1 MKKGFSL
8 VELLIVIA
16 IISILLAIGI
26 PSFTGYIKTARD
38 VVCRTNC
45 HSLERMYKVYLD
57 DVLHS
62 DYMFIQFKEGFGKD
76 ICPDNGLITYDYGK
90 VKCNIHNDDGNE
102 EDDVPYI

>member
-1 MKKGFSL
+1 VKKGFSL

-26 PSFTGYIKTARD
+26 PSFRGYIKTARD

-76 ICPDNGLITYDYGK
+76 ICPDNGVITYENEE
-90 VKCNIHNDDGNE
+90 VKCIIHNDDGNE